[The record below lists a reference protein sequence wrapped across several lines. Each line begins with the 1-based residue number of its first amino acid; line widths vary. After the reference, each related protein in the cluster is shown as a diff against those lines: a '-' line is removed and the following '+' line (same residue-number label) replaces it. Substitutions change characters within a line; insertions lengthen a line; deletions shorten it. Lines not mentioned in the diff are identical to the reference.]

1 MKLKFFGIFLFC
13 MLVANSTS
21 FAFSGSYY
29 QSISVNDEAVVEFRV
44 SVDGDKVRTEFPKT
58 PESEVVIKNETGTYR
73 YSPSQKTAIKLP
85 SNIET
90 GSLLDDMND
99 YKSFLEKHQGER
111 KGQEKIGEYETTL
124 YHFIDP
130 LTQKPA
136 KAWVWEEKNFPVRII
151 VDAPEGALKVE
162 LSEINLGSQVDS
174 SLFQLPEGTNIV
186 DITQALGQI
195 SEDQSN

>member
-1 MKLKFFGIFLFC
+1 MKLKFMSVFLFC
-13 MLVANSTS
+13 MLAVSSSS

-29 QSISVNDEAVVEFRV
+29 QTISLNDEAVVEFRV
-44 SVDGDKVRTEFPKT
+44 SVDGDNVRTEFPKT
-58 PESEVVIKNETGTYR
+58 PESEVVIKNESGTYR

-99 YKSFLEKHQGER
+99 YKAFLEKHQGEK

-130 LTQKPA
+130 LTQKEA
-136 KAWVWEEKNFPVRII
+136 KAWVWEEKNFPVKI
-151 VDAPEGALKVE
+151 VVEAPEGTLTVA
-162 LSEINLGSQVDS
+162 LSEINLDSQVDS
-174 SLFQLPEGTNIV
+174 SLFQLPEGTNVV
-186 DITQALGQI
+186 DIAQALGQV
-195 SEDQSN
+195 SEEQNN